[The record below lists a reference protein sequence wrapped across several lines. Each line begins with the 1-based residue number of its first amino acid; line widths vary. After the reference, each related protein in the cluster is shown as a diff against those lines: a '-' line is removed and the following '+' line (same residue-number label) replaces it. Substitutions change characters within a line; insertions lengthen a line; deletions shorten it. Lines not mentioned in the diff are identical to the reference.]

1 MAKIPPEPP
10 GGSTPGT
17 PGPKSGRR
25 FPRTLGGSNPGNPA
39 AVAPYLGWGLLA
51 GLGLALVLF
60 GAPLAALA
68 PSLYALASQPYA
80 WLAEPI
86 NTLRLGLGI
95 PLLSAFLLGLLG
107 ALAPC
112 QLSTNAAALSWLA
125 RDALEA
131 QGSAWK
137 RVGWFLLGK
146 ALVYLALAGV
156 AVWVF
161 GGTFTA
167 PGALFTGV
175 RRVLGPLMVLMGFL
189 LLGLIRLPGPSLGPG
204 RLGDWARARGGSLG
218 AFTLGAAFGLAFC
231 PTMFFLFFG
240 AMLPAAV
247 ASRAGLVFPAL
258 FALGTAVPVLLILAL
273 LDRGKPKG
281 EVLGEMRRG
290 GRRLNLAGG
299 VVLVVAGLYDT
310 LVYWFL

>member
-1 MAKIPPEPP
+1 M
-10 GGSTPGT
+10 
-17 PGPKSGRR
+17 
-25 FPRTLGGSNPGNPA
+25 
-39 AVAPYLGWGLLA
+39 APYLGWGLLA

-290 GRRLNLAGG
+290 GRRLNLASG

>member
-1 MAKIPPEPP
+1 M
-10 GGSTPGT
+10 
-17 PGPKSGRR
+17 
-25 FPRTLGGSNPGNPA
+25 
-39 AVAPYLGWGLLA
+39 APYLGWGLLA

>member
-1 MAKIPPEPP
+1 MR
-10 GGSTPGT
+10 SL
-17 PGPKSGRR
+17 R
-25 FPRTLGGSNPGNPA
+25 
-39 AVAPYLGWGLLA
+39 PYLGLGLLA
-51 GLGLALVLF
+51 GLGLVLALL
-60 GAPLAALA
+60 GPQLAGLA
-68 PSLYALASQPYA
+68 PSLYALANQPYA

-112 QLSTNAAALSWLA
+112 QLSTNAAAISWFA
-125 RDALEA
+125 QDALQT
-131 QGSAWK
+131 QGSAWR

-146 ALVYLALAGV
+146 ALVYLLLAGI

-167 PGALFTGV
+167 PGALFTGI
-175 RRVLGPLMVLMGFL
+175 RRALGPLMVLMGFL

-204 RLGDWARARGGSLG
+204 RLGAWAQARGGSLG
-218 AFTLGAAFGLAFC
+218 AFALGAAFGLAFC
-231 PTMFFLFFG
+231 PTMFFVFFG
-240 AMLPAAV
+240 VMLPMAV
-247 ASRAGLVFPAL
+247 ASRVGLIFPAL

-281 EVLGEMRRG
+281 EVLSGVRRS
-290 GRRLNLAGG
+290 GRWLNLASG
-299 VVLVVAGLYDT
+299 VVLVLAGLYDT